1 MVSTSM
7 RVFNTNACG
16 FQCYW
21 HTVTSVKWLSMTK
34 TVVCTLFS
42 LNPYILALPAL
53 QVSVKRKNMLHAWRK
68 KKKKKKLL
76 ANNRIQ
82 MLFCTFQ
89 GLKWSCELLSLWL
102 MVLMVSRQIYSYC
115 SSGLH
120 VWGQPRKNI
129 NIVNYVQFAQ
139 RSGAITPHGIV

>member
-1 MVSTSM
+1 
-7 RVFNTNACG
+7 
-16 FQCYW
+16 
-21 HTVTSVKWLSMTK
+21 MTK

-89 GLKWSCELLSLWL
+89 GLK
-102 MVLMVSRQIYSYC
+102 
-115 SSGLH
+115 
-120 VWGQPRKNI
+120 
-129 NIVNYVQFAQ
+129 
-139 RSGAITPHGIV
+139 